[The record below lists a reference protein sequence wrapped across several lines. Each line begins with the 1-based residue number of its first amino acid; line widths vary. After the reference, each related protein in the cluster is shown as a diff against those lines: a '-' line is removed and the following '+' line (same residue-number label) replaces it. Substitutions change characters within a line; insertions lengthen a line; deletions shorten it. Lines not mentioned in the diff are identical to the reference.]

1 MTLRF
6 AILGAGRIGQ
16 VHARAVSGT
25 SGAVLTAISDPMPAA
40 AKSVAEAYG
49 CAIRSIDEIAASD
62 DVDAVA
68 ICTPTNTHADLIEQF
83 ARAGKA
89 IFCEKPVDLS
99 LARVKDCLATVE
111 ETGATLMVGFNRRF
125 DPDFRAVRS
134 AIDEGRVG
142 AVETV
147 VITSRDPSPPPA
159 DYIKVSGGIFR
170 DMTIHD
176 FDIARWLLGEEVET
190 VTAQASVLVD
200 PEIGTLGDY
209 DSANVILRT
218 ASGRMAM
225 ITNSRRASYGY
236 DQRIE
241 VHGSDGM
248 AQAQNMLEA
257 NVAIARADGI
267 ATPPLQD
274 FFMTRYRAAYANE
287 IAAFVEAVTNR
298 TPPPATGHDGLMA
311 LALADAA
318 VKSAGE
324 GRTVAVSEILG

>member
-287 IAAFVEAVTNR
+287 VAAFVEAVTNR

-318 VKSAGE
+318 FKSAGE